1 MRDDNRFD
9 HYLSARAVSIELP
22 PAGIA
27 SVMDR
32 AARRH
37 RHRRAAVSACAA
49 VAVLTGAL
57 SVANLDGSPSTQ
69 DVVSRQAGPILVESS
84 LGWQA
89 VTPKSALS
97 WANSTVVG
105 PNNALY
111 SLSTAPGA
119 VANEEGPTPATLY
132 RSADGI
138 EWTPTALPENLN
150 TSSLA
155 ASDQLLYAIGT
166 APAGGNLRAVH
177 LASTSAAGTPWSR
190 VTLPINVATL
200 ESRYAVHI
208 GLSRLTVASSGT
220 RVVAGVRLQV
230 NEGLE
235 RFLPADAANGGYSLT
250 ETGVDVYSLPT
261 FSDKEAPMARK
272 MDAPVLTGSYTWE
285 QLGID
290 ATLRSLILGET
301 HLFVS
306 DDGSTFTEASLPE
319 PIRLLGTVL
328 STTDGFTVVGASNT
342 GDTAIGSW
350 SSADGHAWTA
360 DGGVATPGYPLA
372 SGTRR
377 GRAIVVV
384 SGQHPAGEQ
393 VATVK
398 VQQGNGVWNELR
410 VTDLVRQSGVE
421 GEMYA
426 SSAGVGPLGAAVVVS
441 QYGGDEKTH
450 SYLVTTTDGIE
461 ASVIDLAPLVGDG
474 YAGDVRVT
482 ADAITVTVNGNGASV
497 PVRLLVGTPKR

>member
-1 MRDDNRFD
+1 MREDNRFD
-9 HYLSARAVSIELP
+9 QYLSARAISIELP
-22 PAGIA
+22 PASIA

-57 SVANLDGSPSTQ
+57 SVANLDGAPSTQ
-69 DVVSRQAGPILVESS
+69 DIVSRQAGPVLVESS
-84 LGWQA
+84 LAWSA

-97 WANSTVVG
+97 WANSTVLG
-105 PNNALY
+105 PSNALY

-119 VANEEGPTPATLY
+119 VADEDGPVPATLY

-138 EWTPTALPENLN
+138 EWMPTPLPDNLN
-150 TSSLA
+150 PSSLA
-155 ASDQLLYAIGT
+155 ASDHLLYAIGT
-166 APAGGNLRAVH
+166 APAGGNLRAVQ
-177 LASTSAAGTPWSR
+177 LASTSAAGAPWSR

-200 ESRYAVHI
+200 ESRYGVRI
-208 GLSRLTVASSGT
+208 GLNRLTVASNGP

-235 RFLPADAANGGYSLT
+235 RVLPAGADNGGYSLT
-250 ETGVDVYSLPT
+250 ETGIDVYSLPT
-261 FSDKEAPMARK
+261 FSDKDAPVARK
-272 MDAPVLTGSYTWE
+272 MAAPELAASYTWE

-301 HLFVS
+301 HVFVS
-306 DDGSTFTEASLPE
+306 DDGTTFVEARLPE
-319 PIRLLGTVL
+319 PIRLLGALL
-328 STTDGFTVVGASNT
+328 STADGFTVVGATSA
-342 GDTAIGSW
+342 GESAIESW
-350 SSADGHAWTA
+350 SSADGHAWMA

-384 SGQHPAGEQ
+384 GGQHQAGDQ

-398 VQQGNGVWNELR
+398 VQQSNGIWNELR
-410 VTDLVRQSGVE
+410 VTDLMRRYGVE

-474 YAGDVRVT
+474 HAGDVRVT
-482 ADAITVTVNGNGASV
+482 ADAITVTVNDNNASS
-497 PVRLLVGTPKR
+497 VRLLVGTPKR